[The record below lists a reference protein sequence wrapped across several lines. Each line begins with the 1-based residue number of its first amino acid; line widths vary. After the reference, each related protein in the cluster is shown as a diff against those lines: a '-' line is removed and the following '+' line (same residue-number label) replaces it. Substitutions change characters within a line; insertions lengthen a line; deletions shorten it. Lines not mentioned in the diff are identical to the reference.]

1 MIEVR
6 LVMGGAK
13 FVVTATNKFRRR
25 SFAVGDKEWLQEAR
39 GQRWRNILELR
50 SRRSFLCEFLELF
63 SWEAIY
69 CEFSLTARCLRE
81 MEST

>member
-1 MIEVR
+1 MIKVR

-13 FVVTATNKFRRR
+13 FVATATSKFRRR
-25 SFAVGDKEWLQEAR
+25 SCAVRDKEWLQEAR

-50 SRRSFLCEFLELF
+50 SRRSFLCEFLVYF
-63 SWEAIY
+63 FWEAIH
-69 CEFSLTARCLRE
+69 CELSLTARCLRE